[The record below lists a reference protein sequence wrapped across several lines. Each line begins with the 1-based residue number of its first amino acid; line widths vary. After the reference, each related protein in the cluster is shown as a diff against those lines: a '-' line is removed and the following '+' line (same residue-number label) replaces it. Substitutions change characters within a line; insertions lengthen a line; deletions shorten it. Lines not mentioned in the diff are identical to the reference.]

1 MLCSHL
7 TGIHN
12 EKLIFEEFF
21 ALIGGMGS
29 LERKNPPAEIRVP
42 WEFCYPK
49 MAGEI
54 ARKRGIF
61 VKEVVDLVNEF
72 FWRHTDFFSTPEGA
86 LTVFWLLDLLGRDP
100 TKL

>member
-29 LERKNPPAEIRVP
+29 LERKNIPAEIRVP

-49 MAGEI
+49 MSGEI
-54 ARKRGIF
+54 AEKQEIL
-61 VKEVVDLVNEF
+61 VNEVVDLVNEF

>member
-1 MLCSHL
+1 MILCR
-7 TGIHN
+7 
-12 EKLIFEEFF
+12 FF

-29 LERKNPPAEIRVP
+29 LERKNPPAEMQDP

-72 FWRHTDFFSTPEGA
+72 FWRHTDFFSEPEGA
-86 LTVFWLLDLLGRDP
+86 LTVFWFLDSLGKDP
-100 TKL
+100 TEL

>member
-1 MLCSHL
+1 M
-7 TGIHN
+7 
-12 EKLIFEEFF
+12 IFEEFF

-29 LERKNPPAEIRVP
+29 LERKNIPAEIRVP

-49 MAGEI
+49 MSGEI
-54 ARKRGIF
+54 AEKQEIL
-61 VKEVVDLVNEF
+61 VNEVVDLVNEF
-72 FWRHTDFFSTPEGA
+72 FWRHTDFFSEPGGA